1 MNHIENLLWEEKYRP
16 KQIDDLI
23 LPSRVTKKIENG
35 LYTHMLFHGSPGS
48 GKTSTAKVLADGHPY
63 LYINCSVESGKD
75 TVKTKITDFASGFSL
90 IDGEKKT
97 KVIILDEFDGV
108 SLDYF
113 KAMRG
118 TMEQFHKTT
127 RFVATCNYFNKIPSE
142 IQSRFECINF
152 DFEQD
157 EISEV
162 EKLYMKRVYK
172 ICINEGMTIEKDA
185 MVELV
190 RRKFPDLRATIKA
203 LQGYHAEG
211 VSNIT
216 LDTVVKFHGVYKDV
230 FKLIFSDTNAPG
242 IYKEMGAYSNKVDD
256 LIKTLGTDFI
266 DYIETEQP
274 NSVSKLPTIA
284 NEVNQHS
291 YQSRFVID
299 PYVCLLS
306 LVYKLNKIVN
316 S

>member
-1 MNHIENLLWEEKYRP
+1 
-16 KQIDDLI
+16 
-23 LPSRVTKKIENG
+23 
-35 LYTHMLFHGSPGS
+35 LFLS
-48 GKTSTAKVLADGHPY
+48 Y

-90 IDGEKKT
+90 IDGERKT

-127 RFVATCNYFNKIPSE
+127 RFIATCNYFNKIPES

-152 DFEQD
+152 DFDQD
-157 EISEV
+157 EIKEV
-162 EKLYMKRVYK
+162 EKSYMRRVHE
-172 ICINEGMTIEKDA
+172 ICTKEGMTIKPDA

-190 RRKFPDLRATIKA
+190 RRKFPDLRSTIKA
-203 LQGYHAEG
+203 LQGYYNEG
-211 VSNIT
+211 NRDIT
-216 LDTVVKFHGVYKDV
+216 LDTVVKFHGAYKDV
-230 FKLIFSDTNAPG
+230 FKLIFDNPTPPV
-242 IYKEMGAYSNKVDD
+242 IYKEMGAYTNKVDD

-266 DYIETEQP
+266 EYIETEHP
-274 NSVSKLPTIA
+274 NAINKLPMIA
-284 NEVNQHS
+284 SEVNTHS

-306 LVYKLNKIVN
+306 LVFKLTKVIN